1 MTELWLTYTDADGSR
16 RRVAVERDE
25 FVVGR
30 HSECDLA
37 ISDSRLSRRHARIL
51 RSGSRFTIE
60 DLGSSNGT
68 DVNGEP
74 VFDPV
79 DIRSGDVLNFGG
91 LEAAAEIKAVQDQT
105 AQPVAAAAPATPA
118 PAAAKPPKS
127 EKKESQGVPLWLILL
142 APISAAVLVVI
153 AAGVI
158 LLVVARGTNDV
169 SANSTGD
176 DPQIT
181 DIEDGPD
188 TPNTNK
194 NSDPPANKDIAGPT
208 NNTPPANSGGSSSTD
223 PIGTT
228 PTPAN
233 LSETAKVEINGAAF
247 LRRIAQNDPRA
258 FLTTEQAKRVGAKVK
273 QFSSSSAVAENL
285 NSARRNASGI
295 KTVAA
300 AKNLKPELLA
310 AAAVA
315 KLGTTRGDV
324 VATAQSLADVLDK
337 LSIQLGNELADDT
350 LLTIAA
356 YEQGAA
362 GDTMKMRN
370 MLQKLANE
378 TSESSRTIRTIWFLQ
393 KSGNI
398 TQPEFDRALAFLAIG
413 TIAQNPKEFGVN
425 AEPLNL

>member
-25 FVVGR
+25 FVIGR
-30 HSECDLA
+30 HSDCDLA
-37 ISDSRLSRRHARIL
+37 IADSRLSRRHARIV
-51 RSGSRFTIE
+51 RSGDRFSIE
-60 DLGSSNGT
+60 ELGSSNGT

-79 DIRSGDVLNFGG
+79 DLRSGDVVNFGG
-91 LEAAAEIKAVQDQT
+91 VEATAEITVREVKADVPADPLPLAPPVPAKTDQKEEK
-105 AQPVAAAAPATPA
+105 ASGGIPIWLIVAAPVT
-118 PAAAKPPKS
+118 
-127 EKKESQGVPLWLILL
+127 
-142 APISAAVLVVI
+142 AAVLVVI
-153 AAGVI
+153 VAGVV

-169 SANSTGD
+169 SANGTSEDPPVTG
-176 DPQIT
+176 
-181 DIEDGPD
+181 IEEGPD
-188 TPNTNK
+188 ATDSNK
-194 NSDPPANKDIAGPT
+194 SGDPPANKETAGHT
-208 NNTPPANSGGSSSTD
+208 NSGQPANTGGTSATD

-233 LSETAKVEINGAAF
+233 LSETAGVEINGAAF

-258 FLTTEQAKRVGAKVK
+258 FLTSEQAKRVGAKVK
-273 QFSSSSAVAENL
+273 QFSGSSTVAENI
-285 NSARRNASGI
+285 NSARRNGAAI
-295 KTVAA
+295 KTLAA
-300 AKNLKPELLA
+300 SKNLKPQLLA
-310 AAAVA
+310 VAAVA
-315 KLGTTRGDV
+315 KLGSSRGDV
-324 VATAQSLADVLDK
+324 VAAAQSMADVLDK
-337 LSIQLGNELADDT
+337 LSIQIGNELADDS

-356 YEQGAA
+356 FDQGAA

-378 TSESSRTIRTIWFLQ
+378 TSESSRTIRTIWYLQ

-398 TQPEFDRALAFLAIG
+398 TQAEFDRALAFLAVG

>member
-1 MTELWLTYTDADGSR
+1 MTDLWLTYTDANGSR
-16 RRVAVERDE
+16 QRVAVERDE

-37 ISDSRLSRRHARIL
+37 IPDSRLSRRHARIL
-51 RSGSRFTIE
+51 RSGDRFTVE
-60 DLGSSNGT
+60 DLASSNGT
-68 DVNGEP
+68 DINGEP

-79 DIRSGDVLNFGG
+79 DLRSGDVINFGG
-91 LEAAAEIKAVQDQT
+91 LEAAAEIKAAQEKA
-105 AQPVAAAAPATPA
+105 AQPIAAAAPATTA
-118 PAAAKPPKS
+118 PAAAKPSKN
-127 EKKESQGVPLWLILL
+127 EKKESRGVPLWLILL
-142 APISAAVLVVI
+142 APVSAAVLVVI
-153 AAGVI
+153 ASGVV
-158 LLVVARGTNDV
+158 LLVVARGTTDV
-169 SANSTGD
+169 SANGNGD
-176 DPQIT
+176 DPPIA

-188 TPNTNK
+188 SPNTNK
-194 NSDPPANKDIAGPT
+194 DGDPPVNKDIAGPA
-208 NNTPPANSGGSSSTD
+208 NATPPTNSGGTSATD
-223 PIGTT
+223 PTGTT

-233 LSETAKVEINGAAF
+233 LSETAKVEINGAKF
-247 LRRIAQNDPRA
+247 LRLIAQNDPRA

-273 QFSSSSAVAENL
+273 QFSGSSAVAENL
-285 NSARRNASGI
+285 NSARRNAAGI
-295 KTVAA
+295 KTIAA

-324 VATAQSLADVLDK
+324 VATAQSMADVLDK
-337 LSIQLGNELADDT
+337 LSIQLGNELADDS

-356 YEQGAA
+356 YEQGTA

-398 TQPEFDRALAFLAIG
+398 TQAEFDRAVAFLAIG
-413 TIAQNPKEFGVN
+413 TIAQNPKEFGVS
-425 AEPLNL
+425 AEPLNF

>member
-1 MTELWLTYTDADGSR
+1 MTDLWLTYTDANGSR
-16 RRVAVERDE
+16 QRVAVERDE

-37 ISDSRLSRRHARIL
+37 IPDSRLSRRHARIL
-51 RSGSRFTIE
+51 RSGDRFTVE
-60 DLGSSNGT
+60 DLASSNGT
-68 DVNGEP
+68 DINGEP

-79 DIRSGDVLNFGG
+79 DLRSGDVINFGG
-91 LEAAAEIKAVQDQT
+91 LEAAAEIKAAQEKA
-105 AQPVAAAAPATPA
+105 AQPIAAAAPATTA
-118 PAAAKPPKS
+118 PAAAKPSKN
-127 EKKESQGVPLWLILL
+127 EKKESRGVPLWLILL
-142 APISAAVLVVI
+142 APVSAAVLVVI
-153 AAGVI
+153 AAGVV
-158 LLVVARGTNDV
+158 LLVVARGTTDV
-169 SANSTGD
+169 SANGNGD
-176 DPQIT
+176 DPPIA

-188 TPNTNK
+188 SPNTNK
-194 NSDPPANKDIAGPT
+194 DGDPPVNKDIAGPA
-208 NNTPPANSGGSSSTD
+208 NATPPTNSGGTSATD
-223 PIGTT
+223 PTGTT

-233 LSETAKVEINGAAF
+233 LSETAKVEINGAKF
-247 LRRIAQNDPRA
+247 LRLIAQNDPRA

-273 QFSSSSAVAENL
+273 QFSGSSAVAENL
-285 NSARRNASGI
+285 NSARRNAAGI
-295 KTVAA
+295 KTIAA

-324 VATAQSLADVLDK
+324 VATAQSMADVLDK
-337 LSIQLGNELADDT
+337 LSIQLGNELADDS

-356 YEQGAA
+356 YEQGTA

-398 TQPEFDRALAFLAIG
+398 TQAEFDRAVAFLAIG
-413 TIAQNPKEFGVN
+413 TIAQNPKEFGVS
-425 AEPLNL
+425 AEPLNF

>member
-16 RRVAVERDE
+16 RRVAVGRDE

-37 ISDSRLSRRHARIL
+37 IADGRLSRRHATIR
-51 RSGSRFTIE
+51 RSGGRFTIE

-79 DIRSGDVLNFGG
+79 EIRNGEVISFGG
-91 LEAAAEIKAVQDQT
+91 VEAVAEIAVRDEKPIQAAVPTQ
-105 AQPVAAAAPATPA
+105 VAATPA
-118 PAAAKPPKS
+118 PAKS
-127 EKKESQGVPLWLILL
+127 PASEETESRGVPLWLILL
-142 APISAAVLVVI
+142 APVTAAVLVVI
-153 AAGVI
+153 IAGVV
-158 LLVVARGTNDV
+158 LLVVSRGTNDV
-169 SANSTGD
+169 SANGAD
-176 DPQIT
+176 EDPPIT
-181 DIEDGPD
+181 DIEDEPETDKNGGPAA
-188 TPNTNK
+188 
-194 NSDPPANKDIAGPT
+194 NSDVAGPT
-208 NNTPPANSGGSSSTD
+208 NTSPSNSGGTSTTD
-223 PIGTT
+223 PIANTGPT

-233 LSETAKVEINGAAF
+233 LSETAKVEINGAGF

-273 QFSSSSAVAENL
+273 QFSGSPAVAANI
-285 NSARRNASGI
+285 NSARGNAAQI
-295 KTVAA
+295 KSIAA
-300 AKNLKPELLA
+300 AKNLKPQLLA
-310 AAAVA
+310 VAAIAR
-315 KLGTTRGDV
+315 LGTTRGDV
-324 VATAQSLADVLDK
+324 VATARSMADVLDK
-337 LSIQLGNELADDT
+337 LSIQIGNELADDS

-356 YEQGAA
+356 FEQGAA

-398 TQPEFDRALAFLAIG
+398 TQAEFDRALAFLAIG